1 MREKMWFGVVE
12 LLEQER
18 VIEKVELGRE
28 NMEDYYTQKELRDK
42 EIQETSQIKYK
53 ATCEITEAGSEFIE
67 FIELDSDSIKMIKDD
82 KENGPTFY
90 NALRTLWLTQYM
102 MSI

>member
-1 MREKMWFGVVE
+1 VFVITKLPPSAKVSIMRNGVCVQDMREKMWFGVVE

-42 EIQETSQIKYK
+42 EI
-53 ATCEITEAGSEFIE
+53 
-67 FIELDSDSIKMIKDD
+67 
-82 KENGPTFY
+82 
-90 NALRTLWLTQYM
+90 
-102 MSI
+102 